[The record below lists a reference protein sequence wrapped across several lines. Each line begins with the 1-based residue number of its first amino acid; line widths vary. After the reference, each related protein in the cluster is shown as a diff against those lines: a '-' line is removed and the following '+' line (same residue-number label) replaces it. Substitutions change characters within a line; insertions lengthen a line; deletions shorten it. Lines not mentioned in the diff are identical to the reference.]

1 MIRAYRRALLL
12 GSTLVLTSP
21 LTANAQEV
29 STAQPAAAS
38 DGADIV
44 VTGTRAS
51 NQEGSAD
58 QAGVRPDH
66 RYRLGQRDRAVADF
80 NAGDALKR
88 VTGVN
93 TLLYQGEPRFVIVR
107 GFNQTYNDLLID
119 GFSLAS
125 TDINLGQSAAGGRQI
140 SMEVLPSNLASH
152 IDVVKSALPSNDANF
167 IGGLTNFVTAS
178 AFDFKRATLTA
189 SVKGGAALDSKGNGG
204 NHFGGQAEIAG
215 ATQFGPD
222 RQFGLYLSATYWK
235 RQINVPQVETA
246 ARATGT
252 PRRAR

>member
-1 MIRAYRRALLL
+1 M
-12 GSTLVLTSP
+12 
-21 LTANAQEV
+21 
-29 STAQPAAAS
+29 
-38 DGADIV
+38 
-44 VTGTRAS
+44 
-51 NQEGSAD
+51 
-58 QAGVRPDH
+58 
-66 RYRLGQRDRAVADF
+66 
-80 NAGDALKR
+80 
-88 VTGVN
+88 
-93 TLLYQGEPRFVIVR
+93 IVR

-204 NHFGGQAEIAG
+204 KPFRRQAKLRGRRSSGRIASSDSICQRPIGSGRLTYPRSKPRHAQLVHRGGHADDALWRHGLCG
-215 ATQFGPD
+215 AVAAALLQ
-222 RQFGLYLSATYWK
+222 LS
-235 RQINVPQVETA
+235 E
-246 ARATGT
+246 RA
-252 PRRAR
+252 

>member
-12 GSTLVLTSP
+12 GSTLILTFP

-51 NQEGSAD
+51 NQKAVRIKRASDQIIDTVSASEI
-58 QAGVRPDH
+58 
-66 RYRLGQRDRAVADF
+66 GQLPDF

-152 IDVVKSALPSNDANF
+152 IDVVKSRCRPTTPIS
-167 IGGLTNFVTAS
+167 
-178 AFDFKRATLTA
+178 
-189 SVKGGAALDSKGNGG
+189 SVA
-204 NHFGGQAEIAG
+204 
-215 ATQFGPD
+215 
-222 RQFGLYLSATYWK
+222 
-235 RQINVPQVETA
+235 
-246 ARATGT
+246 
-252 PRRAR
+252 